1 MRTATS
7 IAALLLAALAFAACG
22 GSEGESEGQSEGQ
35 SGQANAESTVCDAR
49 ASIGKQVDALKATTP
64 STFTVADVTKRLN
77 TIRGDLQSIKG
88 ARKDLSDDRRAQ
100 VDSANQAFESEVKDV
115 SKQLLTS
122 LSSQDAKAEVTASLQ
137 QLGTT
142 YQKTYARVDC
152 S

>member
-7 IAALLLAALAFAACG
+7 IATLLLAALAFAACG

-64 STFTVADVTKRLN
+64 STFTVANVTKRLN

-88 ARKDLSDDRRAQ
+88 ARKDLSEDRRAE